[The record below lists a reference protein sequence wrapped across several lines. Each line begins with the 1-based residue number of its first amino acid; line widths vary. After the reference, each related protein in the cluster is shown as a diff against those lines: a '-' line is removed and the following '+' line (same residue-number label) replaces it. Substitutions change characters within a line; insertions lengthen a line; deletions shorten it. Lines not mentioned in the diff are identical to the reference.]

1 MTILALD
8 TATRATAVAISL
20 GAAQHFEARDDPPPG
35 QRPRHTTR
43 LLPMVAELFELAEVD
58 WEDIDLLAVGVG
70 PGTFTGLRVGVA
82 TARALGQARR
92 IPLVGVCTLQS
103 LAVNALAGADCAGTE
118 AVLSVLDARRG
129 EAFAAA
135 WRVGVLAAALG
146 GDSEHAQPADR
157 VAALVAP
164 TTAGSSALGE
174 LASQVAPSALAIGE
188 GAVEFRQVL
197 ECSGVSV
204 PEDDSELHRVTAINH
219 CRLARRIPS
228 ADFAAVLPSYLRRPD
243 AEIALGL

>member
-20 GAAQHFEARDDPPPG
+20 PTGQLFEARDDPPPD

-43 LLPMVAELFELAEVD
+43 LLPMVAELFEVAEVD
-58 WEDIDLLAVGVG
+58 WDAIDLLAVGVG

-82 TARALGQARR
+82 TARALGQARG

-103 LAVNALAGADCAGTE
+103 LAVNALACADCAGTE
-118 AVLSVLDARRG
+118 VVLPVLDARRG

-135 WRVGVLAAALG
+135 WRVSDLATALG
-146 GDSEHAQPADR
+146 GDSEHARPADP
-157 VAALVAP
+157 VDALVAP
-164 TTAGSSALGE
+164 TTAGPFALGE
-174 LASQVAPSALAIGE
+174 LVSQMAPSALAIGE
-188 GAVEFRQVL
+188 GAVEFREVL

-204 PEDDSELHRVTAINH
+204 PEDDSKLHRVTAINH

-228 ADFAAVLPSYLRRPD
+228 AGLAAVLPSYLRRPD
-243 AEIALGL
+243 AEIALGP